1 MKLFGS
7 RHKRPGWLCLTV
19 TGDRVSVSHVLTSG
33 TARPEVLLCDSFRQE
48 GDVVETLTKL
58 KRELDLKRYRCMTL
72 MPEAKYQLLQVEA
85 PNVPAAETKA
95 AVRWKVKELI
105 DYPVESAAI
114 DCISIPQG
122 DASTGRPPQ
131 MFAVAAPTAQVAD
144 VIRPFQEAEIPLEVV
159 DIPELAQ
166 RNVARYYEEPGRGVA
181 FVVFDERGGL
191 LTFTC
196 DGELYQ
202 FRRLETSVK
211 QFEVADDEQRQQLY
225 DRITLELQRSLDNFD
240 RQYQYVPIAKV
251 VIAPVPGGEGLKDY
265 LADNLG
271 VPVILVD
278 LEQILDF
285 PRIPELRDVDYQRSC
300 IHLIGGAL
308 RDAGGAP

>member
-1 MKLFGS
+1 MNLFGKS
-7 RHKRPGWLCLTV
+7 RKRPGWLCLAV

-33 TARPEVLLCDSFRQE
+33 TARPEVLLCDSFQQS
-48 GDVVETLTKL
+48 GDVVETLRKL
-58 KRELDLKRYRCMTL
+58 RRELDLKRYRCMTL
-72 MPEAKYQLLQVEA
+72 MPEAKYQLLQIEA
-85 PNVPAAETKA
+85 PNVPSAEIKS

-105 DYPVESAAI
+105 DYPVEAAAI

-122 DASTGRPPQ
+122 EGTAGRTPQ
-131 MFAVAAPTAQVAD
+131 MFAVAAPNQQVTD
-144 VIRPFQEAEIPLEVV
+144 FIRPFQDADIPLEVV

-211 QFEVADDEQRQQLY
+211 HFDVPDEEQRQQLY

-240 RQYQYVPIAKV
+240 RQYQYVPIAKILV
-251 VIAPVPGGEGLKDY
+251 SPVPGAEALKEY
-265 LADNLG
+265 LAANLG
-271 VPVILVD
+271 LPVVVVN
-278 LEQILDF
+278 LEQILEF
-285 PRIPELRDVDYQRSC
+285 PRIPELRDPDYQRSC

-308 RDAGGAP
+308 RDAGAAP